1 MPVVNLQD
9 QSLATL
15 RKKYI
20 AKVKS
25 ADVAPQVKSTA
36 IARANTLT
44 KAQLVSELGAA
55 MKQQVKQQVK
65 AQVKSQKAKSQKQAR
80 TSAKSQKA
88 KARGTRKSA
97 KGGRKTAGGAARLIK
112 IPKLLRSRVG
122 KIMRAIKAGT
132 VAVKQGKDT
141 PSKYALSDARDRY
154 TAFANLYKDER
165 ITRKSRKSRKS
176 KKTRKSIK
184 AVFAQVQGQKF
195 PYMLKK
201 GYRVPARV
209 VGGGAR
215 GAGIIRAVPGSG
227 APAFSTLSDAEQAKV
242 VAFLNANG
250 KKLRGKGAGTKTVNL
265 QAIKRQAT
273 AETQRRKS
281 QKAAR
286 KSRKSI
292 KGAANRR

>member
-9 QSLATL
+9 QSVATL

-44 KAQLVSELGAA
+44 KAQLVSELGTA

-65 AQVKSQKAKSQKQAR
+65 AQVKSQK
-80 TSAKSQKA
+80 AKSQKA

-227 APAFSTLSDAEQAKV
+227 AAAFSTLSDAEQAKV

-273 AETQRRKS
+273 AQTQRRKS

>member
-9 QSLATL
+9 QSVATL

-25 ADVAPQVKSTA
+25 ASVPQQAKSMA

-44 KAQLVSELGAA
+44 KAQLVSELGTA

-65 AQVKSQKAKSQKQAR
+65 AQVKSQK
-80 TSAKSQKA
+80 AKSQKA

-184 AVFAQVQGQKF
+184 AVYAQVQGQKF

-227 APAFSTLSDAEQAKV
+227 AAAFSTLSDAEQAKV

-250 KKLRGKGAGTKTVNL
+250 KKLRGKGAGTKTVSL

-273 AETQRRKS
+273 AQTQRRKS

-286 KSRKSI
+286 KSRKSV

>member
-80 TSAKSQKA
+80 TSAKSQ
-88 KARGTRKSA
+88 
-97 KGGRKTAGGAARLIK
+97 
-112 IPKLLRSRVG
+112 KLLRSRVG

-250 KKLRGKGAGTKTVNL
+250 KKLRGTGAGTKTVNL

-273 AETQRRKS
+273 AETQRHKS

>member
-9 QSLATL
+9 QSVATL

-20 AKVKS
+20 ALVKS
-25 ADVAPQVKSTA
+25 ASVPQQAKSQA
-36 IARANTLT
+36 IAKANTMT
-44 KAQLVSELGAA
+44 KAQLVSELGGA

-65 AQVKSQKAKSQKQAR
+65 AQVKSQKAKSQK
-80 TSAKSQKA
+80 A

-97 KGGRKTAGGAARLIK
+97 KGGRKTKGGAARLIK

-165 ITRKSRKSRKS
+165 ITRKSRKS

-215 GAGIIRAVPGSG
+215 GAGIIRAVPGEG
-227 APAFSTLSDAEQAKV
+227 AAAFSTLSDAEQAKV

-273 AETQRRKS
+273 AQTQRRKS

-286 KSRKSI
+286 KSRKSMQ
-292 KGAANRR
+292 GAANRR